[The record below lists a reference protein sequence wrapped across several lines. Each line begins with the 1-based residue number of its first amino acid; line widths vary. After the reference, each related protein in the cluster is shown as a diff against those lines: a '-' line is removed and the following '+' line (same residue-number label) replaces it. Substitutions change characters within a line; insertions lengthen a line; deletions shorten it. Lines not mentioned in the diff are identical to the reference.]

1 MAATPP
7 APHVAGAAIGQHR
20 QHSPG
25 SSVERPSEAH
35 AHPPARRGI
44 PTAPLLIALLAL
56 ALWLRLLG
64 PTGHGFD
71 WGDGQFTHPDE
82 NFVGGLISSLSFGG
96 PGDLFNSDS
105 AWNPAVA
112 AHLNDPPFNGHPVHG
127 RDGFN
132 YGSLPLYLAYF
143 FQHLLQ
149 WLAGF
154 VPWWSQWKILSPI
167 LAGRMLS
174 AIFDT
179 ITVYLVYLIGTRLAG
194 RWTGLLAATL
204 ATFAALSIQLAHF
217 TTVDTILTTFATGCV
232 LACIDLLTHGR
243 WRDYA
248 LVGVWLAAA
257 LATKASGVALLL
269 LVLCTVLWRLSRE
282 LRIDWLSA
290 AIRPRYLWRRAV
302 LEGLLAPGAIRRL
315 ALLVVAFAAALFLF
329 QPYTFS
335 DFSTV
340 ASGIQYQSDL
350 AGGKQLIFYTLKW
363 HGTEPLSYPLQ
374 QLTFYSL
381 GLPLALLAY
390 AGVVYEWLRMLT
402 PRRNAGFLVALFV
415 VSYFVAAGLLY
426 MKYLRYMEPIIPSLC
441 VLAAVFAASLVRNRA
456 WVGARQ
462 LRALGWVAGG
472 AVLALTVLY
481 GVAYEH
487 IYSKPLTRVQSS
499 CWIGQH
505 IRPGVVIAQDSP
517 DETQPLDTCG
527 ALFGNYRPAGDM
539 GLYDPDSPAK
549 VQAMVSVLTHAQ
561 YYIISSRRAIETF
574 DNDAVD
580 FPYTHRFYQL
590 LFASARQDVQG
601 PLGYTLV
608 RSFAEHPQLGPWT
621 FEDYSS
627 NQNFNEYDH
636 PPVWIFR
643 NTGNLPAYQLAQ
655 AITGSGLLLPPS
667 GGYGQQLTVAPP
679 KSLLLS
685 AKDIAA
691 NGRGPGYAQMF
702 PADGLPMRLPIV
714 AWLLM
719 VELLGLLALPI
730 SMRLF
735 GRLRDCGF
743 VIAKTVG
750 ILLLSWFAW
759 ILPSLHLAEYG
770 RGEIALCLL
779 PLAAVSLAWGV
790 RPRDVVSILRPR
802 LVPVLLTEAVF
813 LVGYG
818 AFVWIRMLYPD
829 MWHFISGGEKTMDF
843 SFLNAIVRSRTMP
856 PYDPWFSGG
865 TLNYYYYGHFTV
877 ATLLKLAGIAP
888 VVAINLAIPT
898 FFALALATC
907 VSIGYNLAARVSW
920 ALLAGLLAM
929 VCGNLYG
936 ARVLVDDLQAASPL
950 HDQLAPVSSAGSG
963 IFLLGGIVDTLSF
976 GWSLL
981 HGFVQGT
988 LAALTGLWQVASHHA
1003 TLPAYAFGEGW
1014 AWDGSRVIDTHHVIT
1029 EWPFWTFLFADP
1041 HAHMWDIPFALC
1053 ILALAFNAVYQGKP
1067 VGLARAERAG
1077 GALEVA
1083 DSRSLLPGGTFAIFP
1098 VMGAIIGAVGPT
1110 NPWDLATMLGAIA
1123 LATLAG
1129 QLLRG
1134 AGWPRTFLAVG
1145 WRIPLLLVL
1154 SLALYLPFYTHFQ
1167 SFYSHIGWTIT
1178 RHQTTLEDLLTHFGL
1193 LLFIIVSY
1201 LGYALL
1207 TTTNTGIWL
1216 RTVTRA
1222 ALFTA
1227 YYWDRL
1233 DRLDRYFGLARRA
1246 IGRGPIRYRTRLE
1259 TPYLRPVL
1267 LVGALLSL
1275 PTLILGH
1282 YLSGGLLASEAVAI
1296 AALLA
1301 QPAPEER
1308 RAAFPNRAAL
1318 WVLGTLGLT
1327 ALTCA
1332 VLGYYT
1338 PSLLAALGVG
1348 PAFLLVFYR
1357 PGLRVRRVRPALPPL
1372 PGALLTLGGGTVLF
1386 FLLINYWVLAL
1397 LTALLTLALIVLV
1410 DQRERQDGASVF
1422 MHLLILLGLGVAAAG
1437 EIVYIRDFNDADPL
1451 TFRNNTIFKIYEQA
1465 WLMLG
1470 IAGGVSLARLL
1481 RPLLHPAPRRVSGMP
1496 AAGSAR
1502 EMSSGRSRATA
1513 RSSGR
1518 PGGWVWAW
1526 LIAGLV
1532 LFVGAE
1538 YYPLRIV
1545 PLRVQERQIWPL
1557 VAAAPVPATL
1567 DGSAFLEY
1575 AYPGDYQAIQW
1586 INEHIAGSPVMLQS
1600 RYGNYRNFSAGIT
1613 MFTGLPSVVNW
1624 GFEAAQQR
1632 YSGQQVNPDDPTK
1645 VYPSQVAPR
1654 ETDVDTIYSTPD
1666 PEQALSLLHS
1676 YHVGYIYIGLQER
1689 GDPTLL
1695 GAPDAFHGYPAEGLA
1710 KFPLMAA
1717 QGSLKLVYNVA
1728 EVQIYQVLATGS
1740 GAGGT
1745 G

>member
-1 MAATPP
+1 
-7 APHVAGAAIGQHR
+7 
-20 QHSPG
+20 
-25 SSVERPSEAH
+25 VEQSSEAH
-35 AHPPARRGI
+35 AQPPARRGI
-44 PTAPLLIALLAL
+44 PTAPLLIALLAI

-64 PTGHGFD
+64 PSGHGFD

-82 NFVGGLISSLSFGG
+82 LYVGNVISSLSFGG

-132 YGSLPLYLAYF
+132 YGSLPLYLVF
-143 FQHLLQ
+143 IFQHLLQ
-149 WLAGF
+149 WLARF
-154 VPWWSQWKILSPI
+154 VPWWSQWKITPPI

-179 ITVYLVYLIGTRLAG
+179 ITVFLVYVIGSRLAG

-204 ATFAALSIQLAHF
+204 ATFAALSIQLSHF

-248 LVGVWLAAA
+248 LVGVWLAAS

-269 LVLCTVLWRLSRE
+269 LVSYTVLWRLSRE
-282 LRIDWLSA
+282 LRLDWLSA
-290 AIRPRYLWRRAV
+290 AIRPRYLWQRAV
-302 LEGLLAPGAIRRL
+302 LEGLLTPTAIRRV
-315 ALLVVAFAAALFLF
+315 ALLVATFMAALFLF

-335 DFSTV
+335 DFTTV
-340 ASGIQYQSDL
+340 VSGIQYQSDL
-350 AGGKQLIFYTLKW
+350 ASGKQLIFYTLKW
-363 HGTEPLSYPLQ
+363 HGTEPLSYPLT
-374 QLTFYSL
+374 QLTFYSI

-441 VLAAVFAASLVRNRA
+441 VLAALFAVSLVRNRA
-456 WVGARQ
+456 WIGARQ
-462 LRALGWVAGG
+462 LRALGWLAGG

-487 IYSKPLTRVQSS
+487 IYSKPLTRVQST
-499 CWIGQH
+499 CWIGKH
-505 IRPGVVIAQDSP
+505 IAPGSLIAQDGP
-517 DETQPLDTCG
+517 DETQPLDSCG
-527 ALFGNYRPAGDM
+527 ALFANYRPAGDM
-539 GLYDPDSPAK
+539 ALYDPDSPAK
-549 VQAMVSVLTHAQ
+549 VQTMAAVLAHAQ

-574 DNDAVD
+574 DNDAAD

-590 LFASARQDVQG
+590 LFAAKLHVQG

-608 RSFAEHPQLGPWT
+608 ASFAEHPQLGPWT
-621 FEDYSS
+621 FEDYGS

-636 PPVWIFR
+636 PPVWIFQ
-643 NTGNLPAYQLAQ
+643 NTGMQPAEQLAQ
-655 AITGSGLLLPPS
+655 AITGSVLPPPPA
-667 GGYGQQLTVAPP
+667 GGYGQQVTVPAP

-685 AKDIAA
+685 AKDLTA
-691 NGRGPGYAQMF
+691 NRRGPGYAKMF

-714 AWLLM
+714 VWLLM

-750 ILLLSWFAW
+750 ILLLSWLAW

-790 RPRDVVSILRPR
+790 RPRDVAGILGPR
-802 LVPVLLTEAVF
+802 LMPVLLTEVVF

-829 MWHFISGGEKTMDF
+829 MWHFISGGEKAMDF

-877 ATLLKLAGIAP
+877 ATLLKLGGIAP

-907 VSIGYNLAARVSW
+907 VSIGYNLADRIPW
-920 ALLAGLLAM
+920 ALLAGLFAM
-929 VCGNLYG
+929 ICGNLYG
-936 ARVLVDDLQAASPL
+936 ARVLVGDLQAASPL
-950 HDQLAPVSSAGSG
+950 HDQLAPVSSADSG
-963 IFLLGGIVDTLSF
+963 IFLIGGIIDTLSF
-976 GWSLL
+976 AWSLL

-988 LAALTGLWQVASHHA
+988 IAALTGLWQVVFHHA
-1003 TLPAYAFGEGW
+1003 TLPGYAFGEGW
-1014 AWDGSRVIDTHHVIT
+1014 PWDGSRVIDANHVIT

-1053 ILALAFNAVYQGKP
+1053 ILALAFNAVYQGAP
-1067 VGLARAERAG
+1067 AAELARTERAG
-1077 GALEVA
+1077 GVAEVA
-1083 DSRSLLPGGTFAIFP
+1083 DSRALLPGGRFAIFP

-1110 NPWDLATMLGAIA
+1110 NPWDLATMLGAVAI
-1123 LATLAG
+1123 ATLSG

-1134 AGWPRTFLAVG
+1134 SGWARTLLAVG

-1154 SLALYLPFYTHFQ
+1154 SLGMYLPFYTHFQ

-1178 RHQTTLEDLLTHFGL
+1178 RHQTPVEDFLTHFGF

-1201 LGYALL
+1201 LCYALL
-1207 TTTNTGIWL
+1207 ATTNAGIWL

-1222 ALFTA
+1222 ALFSA
-1227 YYWDRL
+1227 YYWDR
-1233 DRLDRYFGLARRA
+1233 RESLDRYFGLARRA
-1246 IGRGPIRYRTRLE
+1246 GGGGPIRSVYRSRLE

-1267 LVGALLSL
+1267 LIGALLAL
-1275 PTLILGH
+1275 LALIFGQH
-1282 YLSGGLLASEAVAI
+1282 WASGLLVAVEAVAI
-1296 AALLA
+1296 ALLLA
-1301 QPAPEER
+1301 QPAPDER
-1308 RAAFPNRAAL
+1308 RATFPNTPAL
-1318 WVLGTLGLT
+1318 WVLGALGLV
-1327 ALTCA
+1327 ALICA

-1338 PSLLAALGVG
+1338 PSLLAALGVV

-1357 PGLRVRRVRPALPPL
+1357 PGLRVRRARVALPPL
-1372 PGALLTLGGGTVLF
+1372 AGALLTVGGCIVLF
-1386 FLLINYWVLAL
+1386 FLVINYWVLAL
-1397 LTALLTLALIVLV
+1397 LTALLTVALIVLV
-1410 DQRERQDGASVF
+1410 DQRERQDGAQVF
-1422 MHLLILLGLGVAAAG
+1422 LHLLILIGLGVAAAG

-1451 TFRNNTIFKIYEQA
+1451 TFRNNTVFKIYEQV

-1481 RPLLHPAPRRVSGMP
+1481 GPLLHAAPRRAVGAR
-1496 AAGSAR
+1496 AAGTVR
-1502 EMSSGRSRATA
+1502 EAPPGRSRAATGGVA
-1513 RSSGR
+1513 SSGGG
-1518 PGGWVWAW
+1518 PSGWVWGW
-1526 LIAGLV
+1526 LIVGLV
-1532 LFVGAE
+1532 LFVGAA

-1545 PLRVQERQIWPL
+1545 PLRVQERQIWPA
-1557 VAAAPVPATL
+1557 VAAAPIPATL
-1567 DGSAFLEY
+1567 DSSAFLDY
-1575 AYPGDYQAIQW
+1575 AYPGDYQAIRW

-1600 RYGNYRNFSAGIT
+1600 RFGNYRNFSAGIT

-1632 YSGQQVNPDDPTK
+1632 YSGQPVNPDDPTK
-1645 VYPSQVAPR
+1645 VYPSQVSPR
-1654 ETDVDTIYSTPD
+1654 EADVDTIYSTLD
-1666 PEQALSLLHS
+1666 PQQALALLRS
-1676 YHVGYIYIGLQER
+1676 YHVGYIYVGLQER

-1695 GAPDAFHGYPAEGLA
+1695 GDSGAFHGYPAEGLA

-1717 QGSLKLVYNVA
+1717 QGSLKLVYTMA
-1728 EVQIYQVLATGS
+1728 EVQIYRVLAAGS
-1740 GAGGT
+1740 GAGSAG
-1745 G
+1745 